1 MFLSAVI
8 LSTFFSALISGYIAI
23 VITNNSSSVYKIIN
37 LKNYSPVKFYLW
49 SVISINLLSLIIF
62 FIMGVVYIN
71 LYENFSNALYIYLTT
86 TLSLPSLIILILL
99 ILKGKVNIHIFN
111 VIAIF
116 TIMISLAYTV
126 LLDRIIN

>member
-8 LSTFFSALISGYIAI
+8 LSSFFSALISGYLAI

-49 SVISINLLSLIIF
+49 SVISINLLSLLIF

-71 LYENFSNALYIYLTT
+71 LYKNFSNALYIYLTI

-99 ILKGKVNIHIFN
+99 ILKGKINIHIFN

-116 TIMISLAYTV
+116 TIMISLIYPV
-126 LLDRIIN
+126 LLNRIIN